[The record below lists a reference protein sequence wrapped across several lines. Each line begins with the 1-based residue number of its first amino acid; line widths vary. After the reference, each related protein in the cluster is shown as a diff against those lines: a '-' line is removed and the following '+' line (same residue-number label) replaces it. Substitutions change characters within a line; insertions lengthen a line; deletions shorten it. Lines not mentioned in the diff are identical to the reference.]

1 MSNTKPVNP
10 LTDDIKVVY
19 PENEDPG
26 TNLVDRFDEILTPEA
41 LEFLRQLHL
50 RFYGRRADLL
60 KDRHDRRQHLTGG
73 YLPHFLTST
82 ENIRQD
88 DSWKVAPIGPGLED
102 RRVEIT
108 GPTERKMTIN
118 ALNSGA
124 KVWLADLEDANTPH
138 FTNVIGGQVNL
149 YDAIRRTITYD
160 NPDNGKHYE
169 LNEGT
174 LPTIVMRPRGWH
186 LTEKHIRVGGR
197 STTGALTDFGLYF
210 FHNAKE
216 LIKRGTGPYFYL
228 PKLESHREARLWHD
242 VFEFAEEYVGIPHGT
257 IRATVLIET
266 IMAGFEMEEILYELR
281 DYSGGLNAGRWDYIF
296 SAIKKFRDSGKRW
309 VLPNRADITM
319 TVPFMRAYTEL
330 LVKTCHK
337 RGAHAIGG
345 MSAFIPSKDAE
356 ANAAAEKKVREDKT
370 REANDGF
377 DGSWVAHPGMV
388 GYVREVFDGVLGD
401 KPNQIDKTRDDVNV
415 TAEQLLDYQ
424 STPGAITEGGL
435 RTNISVGLRYL
446 EAWLGGN
453 GAVAIFGLMED
464 AATAEISRSQIW
476 QWLRYEVSLDD
487 GRKVTRA
494 LVEQIFAEEKAKLLG
509 EAEGDAARKDRIEK
523 AAALFQE
530 VSLEETFPT
539 FLTVPAYANQIA

>member
-1 MSNTKPVNP
+1 MFETLNP
-10 LTDDIKVVY
+10 MGDNIQVVY
-19 PENEDPG
+19 PTNEDPG
-26 TNLVDRFDEILTPEA
+26 TNPVDRFDEILTDEA

-50 RFYGRRADLL
+50 RFYTRRADLL
-60 KDRHDRRQHLTGG
+60 KDRHDRRQHLANG

-82 ENIRQD
+82 EDIRKD

-149 YDAIRRTITYD
+149 YDAIRETITYD

-169 LNEGT
+169 LNEGDK
-174 LPTIVMRPRGWH
+174 PTIVMRPRGWH
-186 LTEKHIRVGGR
+186 LTEKHIRIGGHA
-197 STTGALTDFGLYF
+197 TTGALTDFGLYF

-216 LIKRGTGPYFYL
+216 LIKRGKGPYFYL
-228 PKLESHREARLWHD
+228 PKLENHREARLWHD
-242 VFEFAEEYVGIPHGT
+242 VFEFAEEYLGIEHGT

-266 IMAGFEMEEILYELR
+266 IMASFEMEEIIYELR
-281 DYSGGLNAGRWDYIF
+281 EYMGGLNAGRWDYIF
-296 SAIKKFRDSGKRW
+296 SAIKKFRDSGKKW
-309 VLPNRADITM
+309 VLPNRADIGM

-345 MSAFIPSKDAE
+345 MSAFIPSKDPE
-356 ANAAAEKKVREDKT
+356 ENAASEKKVREDKT

-401 KPNQIDKTRDDVNV
+401 KPNQIDKLRDDVNV
-415 TAEQLLDYQ
+415 TEDQLLDFAG
-424 STPGAITEGGL
+424 TPGSITEDGL
-435 RTNISVGLRYL
+435 RTNVSVGLRYL

-476 QWLRYEVSLDD
+476 QWLRYEVTMDD
-487 GRKVTRA
+487 GRPVTRE
-494 LVEQIFAEEKAKLLG
+494 LVDTIFAEEKEKLLG
-509 EAEGDAARKDRIEK
+509 EAAGDAARQDRIER
-523 AAALFQE
+523 ATALFEE
-530 VSLEETFPT
+530 VCLSERFPT
-539 FLTVPAYANQIA
+539 FLTVPAYANEIA